1 MANDIVKESIPVFVQ
16 IAEGIK
22 DYILS
27 GDIKEGEQIMSTIQ
41 MSKNYNISPATA
53 AKGINI
59 LVADGIVFKKKGIGM
74 FVAEGAVEK
83 LVEDRRKVFKE
94 KYIDAMLIEAKRLR
108 YTANDLQKMVVD
120 SYEAKN

>member
-1 MANDIVKESIPVFVQ
+1 MAKDIVKESIPIFVQ

-59 LVADGIVFKKKGIGM
+59 PPRTRQKSL
-74 FVAEGAVEK
+74 
-83 LVEDRRKVFKE
+83 RP
-94 KYIDAMLIEAKRLR
+94 AMI
-108 YTANDLQKMVVD
+108 
-120 SYEAKN
+120 